1 MMLEI
6 KGLSL
11 SLSLWRFSLEGS
23 SLFCFLSQTLTRT
36 IERIPTIST
45 QLKIVAT
52 VKATMIGANG
62 KYQFVCI
69 HHHAKKDG
77 SIHD

>member
-1 MMLEI
+1 MLL
-6 KGLSL
+6 KNSL
-11 SLSLWRFSLEGS
+11 SAGITFDRQVME
-23 SLFCFLSQTLTRT
+23 QT

-62 KYQFVCI
+62 KQ
-69 HHHAKKDG
+69 
-77 SIHD
+77 